1 MEGTNAAPADRV
13 VGNPESAPESDR
25 LRVVERGGEGLRLG
39 ARVGG
44 MKEAGMR
51 GAVGAQPSTHPRS
64 ITGRGLKRGFPFVRP
79 IELYYPPQTRWGI
92 GHEPLQRPVSDQ
104 GLELGFERIDL
115 LPLERQGRAGRGR

>member
-13 VGNPESAPESDR
+13 VGDPESAPESDR
-25 LRVVERGGEGLRLG
+25 LRVVERGGEGLRLA

-51 GAVGAQPSTHPRS
+51 GTVGAQPSTHPRS
-64 ITGRGLKRGFPFVRP
+64 ITGRGLKRGFAFVRP
-79 IELYYPPQTRWGI
+79 IELYYPPQIRWRI
-92 GHEPLQRPVSDQ
+92 SQESSQRLVSDQ

-115 LPLERQGRAGRGR
+115 LPLDRE